1 MGKYILLITLGVS
14 AALSMYAGQFQ
25 SAQVDAR
32 SELAERQK
40 LIIAR
45 QMARSAY
52 ASGVSEVKRQ
62 LNVSLNQCEQLE
74 GGTFEL
80 TTRPLSGDTV
90 QVRAVGRYGG
100 DGCSCTECPQYAI
113 SGEATLEPNGS
124 FSALTFDGSLA
135 SANLSGGGKGPVISG
150 NDAAGKQDRN
160 GVSLSESGDRATMRN
175 EFCGRSG
182 SDVQGIGG
190 DCDVVH
196 DPGINIKPLDAELSD
211 LVQNEATHKESDL
224 CGGGKGRGR
233 KGKRKGPGGGP
244 VGSSESLA
252 VVNVEGDCRLSGNSG
267 GMGIIYVDGGSLTMT
282 GNSEWK
288 GMVFV
293 TGEGSFKA
301 SKGTPNISGSVA
313 FYDGGSLDMRGTAS
327 IQYNS
332 DQMRRLREEFGID
345 ALKELI
351 DSPAGDAVRM
361 TNRSQGAVGPGEAP
375 AGQGRGGAQ
384 N

>member
-1 MGKYILLITLGVS
+1 MLRSRGGLQILLS
-14 AALSMYAGQFQ
+14 DLSPTPWGMGH
-25 SAQVDAR
+25 V
-32 SELAERQK
+32 
-40 LIIAR
+40 
-45 QMARSAY
+45 
-52 ASGVSEVKRQ
+52 G
-62 LNVSLNQCEQLE
+62 

-80 TTRPLSGDTV
+80 TTSPLSGDTV

-196 DPGINIKPLDAELSD
+196 DPDINLEPLDGELSD
-211 LVQNEATHKESDL
+211 LAQNEATHEESEL
-224 CGGGKGRGR
+224 CGGGKGKGR

-244 VGSSESLA
+244 VGSPENPA
-252 VVNVEGDCRLSGNSG
+252 VVKVENDCSLSGNSG
-267 GMGIIYVDGGSLTMT
+267 GTGILYVDGGSLTMT

-293 TGEGSFKA
+293 TGDGSFEA
-301 SKGTPNISGSVA
+301 SKGTPNI
-313 FYDGGSLDMRGTAS
+313 D
-327 IQYNS
+327 
-332 DQMRRLREEFGID
+332 
-345 ALKELI
+345 
-351 DSPAGDAVRM
+351 
-361 TNRSQGAVGPGEAP
+361 
-375 AGQGRGGAQ
+375 
-384 N
+384 

>member
-1 MGKYILLITLGVS
+1 MGKYVLLITIGAS

-32 SELAERQK
+32 NELADRQK
-40 LIIAR
+40 LIVAR

-62 LNVSLNQCEQLE
+62 LNVGLNQCEQLE

-80 TTRPLSGDTV
+80 TTSPLSGDTV
-90 QVRAVGRYGG
+90 QVRAVGQYGA

-113 SGEATLEPNGS
+113 SGEAALEPNGS
-124 FSALTFDGSLA
+124 FSALTFDGSLGSA
-135 SANLSGGGKGPVISG
+135 SLSGGGKGPVISG

-160 GVSLSESGDRATMRN
+160 GVSLSESGDEATMRE
-175 EFCGRSG
+175 EFCGRQG

-196 DPGINIKPLDAELSD
+196 DPDIDLEPLDAELSD
-211 LVQNEATHKESDL
+211 LVQNQATHEESEL
-224 CGGGKGRGR
+224 CTGKSS
-233 KGKRKGPGGGP
+233 
-244 VGSSESLA
+244 VGSPKDPA
-252 VVNVEGDCRLSGNSG
+252 VVKVENGCKLSGKSG
-267 GMGIIYVDGGSLTMT
+267 GTGILYVDGGSLTMT

-293 TGEGSFKA
+293 TGKGDFEA
-301 SKGTPNISGSVA
+301 SKGTPDINGSVV
-313 FYDGGSLDMRGTAS
+313 FHDGGSLDMRGTAS
-327 IQYNS
+327 VQYNS
-332 DQMRRLREEFGID
+332 DRVRQLREEFGID

-351 DSPAGDAVRM
+351 DSPAGDEVRM
-361 TNRSQGAVGPGEAP
+361 VSRSQGAVGPEEAP
-375 AGQGRGGAQ
+375 AGRGRGGSR